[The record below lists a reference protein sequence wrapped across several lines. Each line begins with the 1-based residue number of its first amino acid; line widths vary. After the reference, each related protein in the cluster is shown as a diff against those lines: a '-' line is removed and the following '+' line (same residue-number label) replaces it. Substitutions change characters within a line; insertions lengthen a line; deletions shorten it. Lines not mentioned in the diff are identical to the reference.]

1 MKKKIIV
8 LLGLTILVSGLIWLG
23 FRTNIWE
30 IIWGTKPSL
39 DYSGTIEATQL
50 PVQAEQSA
58 KIKTIL
64 VSEGQDISTGQVIA
78 QLDNSQAL
86 INLDTAEGQVQ
97 QAEAKLND
105 LLSGTRSQE
114 VRRLQAVVAQTGA
127 NAQVIARNIQYE
139 EKNLA
144 DLNQLYAAGAIS
156 KKEVDAQQNKLD
168 TLKSQYTGTQKQV
181 EAAQASLDLALAGY
195 TQPTIEA
202 QKTAVEIARQAVK
215 SAELALD
222 KLEIKSPVNGRV
234 LYKHVEPGQVVN
246 AGTRIVTLVDA
257 NDLTVKVYV
266 PEAKLSSVKVGG
278 PALVAVD
285 AYPGRTFKGEVQN
298 VSDKAEFTPKNV
310 QTREERTS
318 MVFAVKIRITEG
330 KDLLKAGM
338 PADVVFQ

>member
-1 MKKKIIV
+1 MKKKIILV
-8 LLGLTILVSGLIWLG
+8 GLVILVSGLIWLG
-23 FRTNIWE
+23 FRYN
-30 IIWGTKPSL
+30 IWGTTQNL

-58 KIKTIL
+58 KITALL
-64 VSEGQDISTGQVIA
+64 VNEGQDISAGQVIA

-86 INLDTAEGQVQ
+86 IALETAKGQVQ

-114 VRRLQAVVAQTGA
+114 VRRLQAVVAQTSA
-127 NAQVIARNIQYE
+127 NAQVIAQNIQYE

-144 DLNQLYAAGAIS
+144 DLNLLYAAGAIG

-168 TLKSQYTGTQKQV
+168 TLKAQYTGTQKQV

-202 QKTAVEIARQAVK
+202 QKLAVEIARQAVK

-222 KLEIKSPVNGRV
+222 KLQIKSPVNGRV

-246 AGTRIVTLVDA
+246 AGARIVTLVDP

-266 PEAKLSSVKVGG
+266 PEAKLNSVKIGG
-278 PALVAVD
+278 SVLVSVD
-285 AYPGRTFKGEVQN
+285 AYPDKTFKGEVQY
-298 VSDKAEFTPKNV
+298 VSDQAEFTPKNV

-318 MVFAVKIRITEG
+318 MVFAVKIRISEG

-338 PADVVFQ
+338 PADVAFQ